1 MGNIENRENLYGM
14 NVPRG
19 SFSLSGG
26 QFSES
31 LDLSNGK
38 MPTDG
43 PPMIIGDTSPG
54 VFGSDWIKTYG
65 ASRDAY
71 LTIVN
76 GAFLQSSMDDIT
88 IGGIYREGSVNAI
101 NDNLWK
107 PAVIPEGSVQ
117 QIQYMVSKTTIDE
130 ASAAVE
136 SYGEINEVRGV
147 GLRIPSIAGGWGR
160 TIDGRPTDPEPTDDN
175 SKRKNDES
183 HKVARET
190 WKYGPVEYRWDYRKG
205 VWSAYNELIADHE
218 GEDLGTW
225 VFSTNPDIDD
235 GFPFL
240 RGKLDDVWWVRRTF
254 DLKDTDGTVEG
265 VQTGEVMTHL
275 EHKWFDETEDGAAK
289 LSSIFIIPH
298 RESASDDPDACH
310 QKAEDTQELGTE
322 ITADCDRIDIKHDA
336 HFFKEI
342 DVDGPIKFGRKVS
355 ELDDDLCCFNPRAK
369 LFVGEMI
376 FLDEPL
382 EICSNVGSA
391 GGTSISAVDE
401 GEPESC
407 KWVPSVQI
415 DECQL
420 MGEHMVKLV
429 TNDMKLA
436 ARITEICNELTQYT
450 GDLAG
455 TVDSNFDLVTDSL
468 ECFNRKLQELAQS
481 ASVALTA
488 GQMAT
493 NKSMAEEFAKVWNG
507 IQTLTDS
514 IQTAL
519 AICGCEADITYERDM
534 GNGVFISPPLGIGVL
549 PCPVDTLPFVPY
561 LECDMCYGVNILGP
575 CTTQESFMAGKECG
589 PYIPQDI
596 DTDFGEC
603 MTHEDTA

>member
-1 MGNIENRENLYGM
+1 
-14 NVPRG
+14 
-19 SFSLSGG
+19 
-26 QFSES
+26 
-31 LDLSNGK
+31 

-43 PPMIIGDTSPG
+43 PPMIIVDTPPG

-71 LTIVN
+71 LTIIN
-76 GAFLQSSMDDIT
+76 GTFLQTSMDDIT
-88 IGGIYREGSVNAI
+88 IEGIYKEGSVNAVD
-101 NDNLWK
+101 DNLWK
-107 PAVIPEGSVQ
+107 PAIIPEGSVQ
-117 QIQYMVSKTTIDE
+117 QIQYMVSKATIDE

-136 SYGEINEVRGV
+136 SYGEINEVRGI

-160 TIDGRPTDPEPTDDN
+160 TIDGRPTDPEPTDDG

-218 GEDLGTW
+218 NEDMGTW

-240 RGKLDDVWWVRRTF
+240 RGRLDDVFWVRRTF
-254 DLKDTDGTVEG
+254 GLKDTDGTVEG

-310 QKAEDTQELGTE
+310 QKAEDTQELGVE
-322 ITADCDRIDIKHDA
+322 ITADCERIDIKHDV
-336 HFFKEI
+336 HFFKEL

-382 EICSNVGSA
+382 EICSSVGSI
-391 GGTSISAVDE
+391 GGSSVSAVDE

-407 KWVPSVQI
+407 KWLPSVQI

-429 TNDMKLA
+429 TNDMNIA
-436 ARITEICNELTQYT
+436 ARISEVCNTITDYT
-450 GDLAG
+450 GDLA
-455 TVDSNFDLVTDSL
+455 TSLDSTHDDITDGL
-468 ECFNRKLQELAQS
+468 TCLNDAIRALALS
-481 ASVALTA
+481 VNVALIGLAMQVETTINLNA
-488 GQMAT
+488 DALNAT
-493 NKSMAEEFAKVWNG
+493 ITSLAEGV
-507 IQTLTDS
+507 QV
-514 IQTAL
+514 AL
-519 AICGCEADITYERDM
+519 AGCGCEAEIVFERDSVS
-534 GNGVFISPPLGIGVL
+534 GPGLIPPLVGVAG
-549 PCPVDTLPFVPY
+549 CPELIFPFVPFVDCA
-561 LECDMCYGVNILGP
+561 ECVGVNILGP
-575 CTTQESFMAGKECG
+575 CTTQESFMAGEPCG
-589 PYIPQDI
+589 PYTPRDI
-596 DTDFGEC
+596 DTDYGEC
-603 MTHEDTA
+603 MTHEDIA